1 MTNEQFAAVLSN
13 IAGRLQR
20 AVDGVEAEL
29 IDTYH
34 VLAEETAGPFE
45 RTVLVAPV
53 LDDLRDEI
61 SWINDMVQQVR
72 PPQLIPR
79 AGGEQR

>member
-1 MTNEQFAAVLSN
+1 MTDEQFAAVLSN
-13 IAGRLQR
+13 IASRLQR

-29 IDTYH
+29 IDNPD
-34 VLAEETAGPFE
+34 VLTEQVEYPTGKV
-45 RTVLVAPV
+45 VLVAPV

-72 PPQLIPR
+72 PR
-79 AGGEQR
+79 N

>member
-13 IAGRLQR
+13 IASRLQR

-29 IDTYH
+29 IDNPD
-34 VLAEETAGPFE
+34 VLTEQVEYPTGKV
-45 RTVLVAPV
+45 VLVAPV

-72 PPQLIPR
+72 PR
-79 AGGEQR
+79 N

>member
-13 IAGRLQR
+13 IASRLQR

-29 IDTYH
+29 IDTYDVFAVVAPGH
-34 VLAEETAGPFE
+34 PGRSVP
-45 RTVLVAPV
+45 VAPV

-61 SWINDMVQQVR
+61 SWINDMVLQVR
-72 PPQLIPR
+72 PR
-79 AGGEQR
+79 N